1 MNYNEID
8 TSLLK
13 NSILKCI
20 DSVKHSSSD
29 EILSGISNSNIWNS
43 NSKNSFK
50 SSLEVLINKDYKK
63 LEDELKK
70 IFDSV
75 DFIDNYNNL
84 DKEIILK
91 KEQIQSLSL
100 DYEKNINEI
109 TILENEVKAK
119 EVELL
124 KIKNKLETLIN

>member
-29 EILSGISNSNIWNS
+29 EILSGISNGNIWNS

-50 SSLEVLINKDYKK
+50 SSLEVLIN
-63 LEDELKK
+63 
-70 IFDSV
+70 
-75 DFIDNYNNL
+75 N
-84 DKEIILK
+84 
-91 KEQIQSLSL
+91 
-100 DYEKNINEI
+100 
-109 TILENEVKAK
+109 
-119 EVELL
+119 
-124 KIKNKLETLIN
+124 